1 MSLREEPRIIH
12 IKSSVRDFLI
22 MIAIAV
28 LVFVGLRITIQTY
41 VVYGPSMQP
50 NFHERQR
57 LLVSKLVYNFHEPE
71 RGDVIIFRPPYEE
84 RDSFIKRVIG
94 LPGERIELKQGKVY
108 IHQTDG
114 SIVELDEPYIEDPA
128 RRQYFS
134 DVIPEGEY
142 FVLGDNRNN
151 TDDSRNGWTVPAE
164 DIIGKAW
171 LSIWPPDLWG
181 MAANYPFPEQVA
193 NAAGD

>member
-1 MSLREEPRIIH
+1 
-12 IKSSVRDFLI
+12 

-28 LVFVGLRITIQTY
+28 VVFVGLRVTIQTY
-41 VVYGPSMQP
+41 VVYGSSMQP
-50 NFHERQR
+50 NFEEHQR

-71 RGDVIIFRPPYEE
+71 RGDVIIFRPPYEGH
-84 RDSFIKRVIG
+84 DSFIKRVIG
-94 LPGERIELKQGKVY
+94 LPGERVEMKQGKVY
-108 IHQTDG
+108 IHQADG
-114 SIVELDEPYIEDPA
+114 TILELDEPYIKEPA
-128 RRQYFS
+128 IREYFS

-171 LSIWPPDLWG
+171 ISIWPPDMWG
-181 MAANYPFPEQVA
+181 MAANHPFPEQVA
-193 NAAGD
+193 SAAGD

>member
-1 MSLREEPRIIH
+1 
-12 IKSSVRDFLI
+12 

-50 NFHERQR
+50 NFYTNQR
-57 LLVSKLVYNFHEPE
+57 LLVNKLVYNFHEPE
-71 RGDVIIFRPPYEE
+71 RGDVIILWPPY
-84 RDSFIKRVIG
+84 DVDAPFIKRVIG
-94 LPGERIELKQGKVY
+94 LPGERIEMEQGKVY
-108 IHQTDG
+108 IHQADG
-114 SIVELDEPYIEDPA
+114 SILELDESDYIENPA
-128 RRQYFS
+128 IRQYFS

-151 TDDSRNGWTVPAE
+151 TDDSRNGWTIPVE

-171 LSIWPPDLWG
+171 LSIWPPDMWG
-181 MAANYPFPEQVA
+181 MAANHPFPEQVD